1 MICAYNF
8 LKLWFMHFKNCT
20 NVFPLR
26 EQVLA
31 WRHHSLPS
39 LFITVQNICL
49 FFSSWTCVYMYV
61 CVVYVY
67 KLMHKHTRADTH
79 VHIGICRGERL
90 MPSVFLNHTPPY
102 LRHGLSWTSS
112 SAIELDWLAPKI
124 LLSPSPSAE
133 IIGMRCHAHLYI
145 SAGDQ
150 NSGFHTHVADT
161 L

>member
-1 MICAYNF
+1 MICACNF

-39 LFITVQNICL
+39 FFITVQNICL
-49 FFSSWTCVYMYV
+49 FFFSWTCVYMYV
-61 CVVYVY
+61 CVIYVY
-67 KLMHKHTRADTH
+67 KLKHKHTRADTH

-133 IIGMRCHAHLYI
+133 IIDMRCHAHLYI